1 MKFYLDQTTGKWVV
15 GIYTGVPAGSCTEF
29 TNTNG
34 KIRIEKLS
42 GGVIMNTAGEYDFL
56 PTEFKDKDGNNYA
69 SLAAYKAATNEFFST
84 RAAIAVGEYDAVLSD
99 TVELAKAGWIQ
110 PTLLGGTIK
119 YVTVK
124 GETRTRTF
132 EKGEV
137 SVVKVRQI
145 FSTGTTANLG
155 IVVYYE

>member
-1 MKFYLDQTTGKWVV
+1 MKNSATLEAQ
-15 GIYTGVPAGSCTEF
+15 I
-29 TNTNG
+29 
-34 KIRIEKLS
+34 
-42 GGVIMNTAGEYDFL
+42 GVINKLDRVIDAMDALTQNSGI
-56 PTEFKDKDGNNYA
+56 
-69 SLAAYKAATNEFFST
+69 AY
-84 RAAIAVGEYDAVLSD
+84 GEYDAVLSD

-124 GETRTRTF
+124 GETRTRIF

-137 SVVKVRQI
+137 SVVKVRQV